1 MGYRVSRSDI
11 RKIRKN
17 VKPWDLSCPPVNP
30 VGSYGGCD
38 ITSIVHAEA
47 SHELGAGNPR

>member
-1 MGYRVSRSDI
+1 MGYKISTSDI
-11 RKIRKN
+11 RKRFEN
-17 VKPWDLSCPPVNP
+17 VKPWDLSCPHVIPT
-30 VGSYGGCD
+30 GSYGGCD